1 MRQALTVNQQQRD
14 KLREYITQKLPTLFM
29 NVLNRCQHE
38 ASTRPAPPF
47 EDHIAQLHQLQQ
59 REKEKDEAIMQLQQQ
74 VIQLQQQT

>member
-1 MRQALTVNQQQRD
+1 MKDNECRLLRQNIETNEHVLFQMRQALTVNQQQRD

-47 EDHIAQLHQLQQ
+47 EDHIA
-59 REKEKDEAIMQLQQQ
+59 
-74 VIQLQQQT
+74 